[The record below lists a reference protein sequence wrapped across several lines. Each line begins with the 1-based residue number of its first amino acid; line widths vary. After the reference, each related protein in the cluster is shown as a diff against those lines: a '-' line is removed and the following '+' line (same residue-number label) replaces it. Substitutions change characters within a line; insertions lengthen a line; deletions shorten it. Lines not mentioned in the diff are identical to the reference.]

1 VRQGGRWAVI
11 GILGIAACGESP
23 VTPGP
28 AAAATLTI
36 TAGGNQTQVAGYPL
50 ADTVVVLLRDGDG
63 EPIPFAPIEATTD
76 VVLGTVTVVDALTR
90 PDGTARLVWRLGIQL
105 DAQRLVVRSSAVSPA
120 VAVSL
125 TATATSHR
133 YAAIAGGDAL
143 LCAVD
148 LQGRLGCILPTRDA
162 DAPPAWRPV
171 AGGPYTTLAL
181 NHLTNGTW
189 TGCAASLAG
198 PVHCF
203 DVDVEGAITNRRDL
217 GGQHPPLVALST
229 SSGQHD
235 ANPPFCG
242 LAADG
247 SAWCWGD
254 NRRGVLADG
263 TIDSRQSVA
272 AAAIPLRFAR
282 IDVGA
287 EHACGVDAAGV
298 GWCWGRNDLSQLGAP
313 PNILPMPQPLR
324 RTGLLRYHAVVPIRD
339 GGSCGFARDNGGIW
353 CWGEKTSLGIGQL
366 VMGLI
371 DGPSVAIPVYVEGL
385 LTPAAIG
392 VVDRT
397 TVALT
402 ANGRHAWWG
411 RLEPGVALVEA
422 FAPQP
427 FLHWVPMTSL
437 AMGTA
442 EGAVCGTPPGRSEV
456 LCVRLLTATGYGT
469 HQPVPAFAGFGLP
482 VP

>member
-1 VRQGGRWAVI
+1 LAVI
-11 GILGIAACGESP
+11 GILGVAACGDSP

-28 AAAATLTI
+28 DAAATLTI
-36 TAGGNQTQVAGYPL
+36 EAGDNQSQVAGYPL
-50 ADTVVVLLRDGDG
+50 PDTIVVQLRDDHGD
-63 EPIPFAPIEATTD
+63 PIPFAPIEATTD

-90 PDGTARLVWRLGIQL
+90 PDGTARLVWRLGLQL
-105 DAQRLVVRSSAVSPA
+105 DAQRLVVGSSAITPSVS
-120 VAVSL
+120 VSV
-125 TATATSHR
+125 TAHATSNR
-133 YAAIAGGDAL
+133 FAAIAGGDAL

-148 LQGRLGCILPTRDA
+148 LQGHLGCIRPARDP
-162 DAPPAWRPV
+162 DAPPAWQPV
-171 AGGPYTTLAL
+171 SGGPYATLAL
-181 NHLTNGTW
+181 NHLVDGTW
-189 TGCAASLAG
+189 VGCAASLAG

-203 DVDVEGAITNRRDL
+203 DVDAEGGISNRRDL
-217 GGQHPPLVALST
+217 GGSHPPLVALST
-229 SSGQHD
+229 SSGQHER
-235 ANPPFCG
+235 NPPFCG

-254 NRRGVLADG
+254 NRRGVLGDG
-263 TIDSRQSVA
+263 TIDSRTTVA
-272 AAAIPLRFAR
+272 SAAVPLRFAR

-287 EHACGVDAAGV
+287 DHACGVDADGV

-324 RTGLLRYHAVVPIRD
+324 RSGLLRYHAVVPIRD
-339 GGSCGFARDNGGIW
+339 QGSCGLARDNGGTW

-366 VMGLI
+366 VMDLI

-385 LTPAAIG
+385 LSPVAIG
-392 VVDRT
+392 VVDRA

-422 FAPQP
+422 TSPQP

-437 AMGTA
+437 AMATA
-442 EGAVCGTPPGRSEV
+442 EGVVCGTPPGRNAV
-456 LCVRLLTATGYGT
+456 LCIRLLTAAGYGT
-469 HQPVPAFAGFGLP
+469 HQPSPALSGFGLP
-482 VP
+482 FP